1 MLNIKKKKNKQSFYI
16 DINLIKYYN
25 KDKGLNNRFYLNS

>member
-1 MLNIKKKKNKQSFYI
+1 MLNISQKKNKQSFYI

-25 KDKGLNNRFYLNS
+25 KYKGLNNIDFI